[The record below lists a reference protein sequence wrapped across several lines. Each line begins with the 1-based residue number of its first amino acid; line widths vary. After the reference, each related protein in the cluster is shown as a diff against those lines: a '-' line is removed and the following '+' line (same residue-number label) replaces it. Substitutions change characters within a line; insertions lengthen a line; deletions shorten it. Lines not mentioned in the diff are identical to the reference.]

1 MSEPTPEKPVQ
12 EATLRELDLPAIK
25 PYWRNPR
32 NNRAAVEKLMQS
44 IERYCY
50 NPLIAVDKKNVIVAG
65 HTRYGEP

>member
-12 EATLRELDLPAIK
+12 EAIVRELDLLAIK

-32 NNRAAVEKLMQS
+32 DNRAAVEKLKQS
-44 IERYCY
+44 IERYGY
-50 NPLIAVDKKNVIVAG
+50 NPLIAVDKKNVIIAG